1 MSSARQAG
9 APVLAHEPRTLAAG
23 EQGLYPGRYG
33 RVVRLLSMAAFTL
46 AFVGWLNET
55 WLFLLDTPVWLSR
68 YTEYAVIAGFGLWR
82 IRAERDPYTRRRL
95 AILVA
100 AVTAFW
106 WLVPWLAPMYEPYVG
121 YLWNP
126 PVFPSLHVPGTVT
139 FFLVL
144 GLVLLFGR
152 RVICGFN
159 CPCVGIRETVG
170 FPFRARTLR
179 GPWAWRLRHT
189 KWLFFV
195 YYVGVMVATLFPPTG
210 WTVGFVGGFYLLVAI
225 TYFGTFFVAP
235 LTGNRFYCRYLCP
248 YGATFGLLNHAGFYG
263 IRMDPERCVDCRRC
277 ERVCD
282 MGIPVWAQGRAHGRV
297 TGIEDCM
304 GCARCVVACPTDAL
318 EIRDV
323 RNLLRPALR
332 QDGSH
337 LRAKVAAR
345 TRGRSEAEAR
355 RGERREAAGSRTPG
369 ETGAR
374 ERDARAPAA
383 RDGRRRAPGT
393 GLASRADRPRAPV
406 SGGTG
411 EAAAPPEVEGGL
423 GWIRREAARC
433 LDCGVP
439 GCRNACP
446 LGNRIPDWL
455 QAAARGELEAAA
467 AILDATSPMPEVC
480 GRLCPQE
487 RLCEGACA
495 RARLDRPVAIGRLE
509 VAVTEAALAAGW
521 RPRGPRRRRGREWHV
536 SVVGA
541 GPAGLAC
548 AERLARAGVAVT
560 VLEAASGPGGLLAS
574 VVPPFKLDR
583 QVLMRRIG
591 LLEALGVRFETGA
604 AVDEAGLRSLL
615 RERDAV
621 FLGIGAQRPRRVAL
635 PGRALEGVV
644 EALPFLEAAAAGAAG
659 RLAGRRVLVLG
670 GGDTAMDCA
679 RTAVR
684 LGAAAVTVAYRGPAQ
699 RLRARPKEVAAARAE
714 GVALLLEH
722 APEAIEGEARV
733 SCVRFRAPTGPVTV
747 PADVVVPAFGFE
759 PAAPAWLAAV
769 GVALEDDGRI
779 RVDGQGRTTHPR
791 IYAGGDVA
799 HGPDLVVTAVAAGR
813 RAAEAMLG
821 DLSLWGRLR
830 HRAGRLRSLAASGEA
845 VA

>member
-1 MSSARQAG
+1 MATARQAG
-9 APVLAHEPRTLAAG
+9 APAVVHEPRPRAAG

-33 RVVRLLSMAAFTL
+33 RAVRLLSMAAFTW
-46 AFVGWLNET
+46 AFLGWLNEA
-55 WLFLLDTPVWLSR
+55 WLFRFESPVWLNR
-68 YTEYAVIAGFGLWR
+68 YTEYAIIAAFGLWR
-82 IRAERDPYTRRRL
+82 IRAERDAYTRRRL
-95 AILVA
+95 VILVA
-100 AVTAFW
+100 AVTVLW
-106 WLVPWLAPMYEPYVG
+106 WLIPWLAPVYEPYVG

-144 GLVLLFGR
+144 GAVLLFGR

-170 FPFRARTLR
+170 FPFRARTIR
-179 GPWAWRLRHT
+179 GRWAWRLRHT

-210 WTVGFVGGFYLLVAI
+210 WTVSFVGGFYLLVAL

-263 IRMDPERCVDCRRC
+263 IRMDRDRCVDCRRC
-277 ERVCD
+277 EQVCD

-323 RNLLRPALR
+323 RNLLRPELR
-332 QDGSH
+332 QDGSR
-337 LRAKVAAR
+337 LRARAA
-345 TRGRSEAEAR
+345 AF
-355 RGERREAAGSRTPG
+355 
-369 ETGAR
+369 
-374 ERDARAPAA
+374 APA
-383 RDGRRRAPGT
+383 GT
-393 GLASRADRPRAPV
+393 ADEGQPAD
-406 SGGTG
+406 
-411 EAAAPPEVEGGL
+411 GGL
-423 GWIRREAARC
+423 PAWVRREAARC

-439 GCRNACP
+439 RCRDACP

-455 QAAARGELEAAA
+455 QAAARGDAAGAA
-467 AILDATSPMPEVC
+467 AILGETSPMPEIC

-495 RARLDRPVAIGRLE
+495 RGRLDRPVAIGRLE
-509 VAVTEAALAAGW
+509 VAVAEAALPAAARAPGDAT
-521 RPRGPRRRRGREWHV
+521 RRPRRRPGRRGV
-536 SVVGA
+536 AVVGA

-548 AERLARAGVAVT
+548 AAWLARAGVPVT
-560 VLEAASGPGGLLAS
+560 VLDAGAVPGGLLAAA
-574 VVPPFKLDR
+574 VPPFKLDR
-583 QVLMRRIG
+583 EVLARRIR
-591 LLEALGVRFETGA
+591 LLEAAGVRFEAGVR
-604 AVDEAGLRSLL
+604 VDAAGLRALL
-615 RERDAV
+615 ESHEAV
-621 FLGIGAQRPRRVAL
+621 FLGLGAQRPRRVDL
-635 PGRALEGVV
+635 PGMALEGVV
-644 EALPFLEAAAAGAAG
+644 EALPFLEAAAASTAG

-684 LGAAAVTVAYRGPAQ
+684 LGAAAVTVAYRGPAE
-699 RLRARPKEVAAARAE
+699 RLRARTKEVVAARAD

-722 APEAIEGEARV
+722 VPEAIEGDTRV
-733 SCVRFRAPTGPVTV
+733 SGVRFRTPTGPVTV

-769 GVALEDDGRI
+769 GVALEEDGRI
-779 RVDGQGRTTHPR
+779 RVDRRGRTTHPR
-791 IYAGGDVA
+791 IYAGGDAA
-799 HGPDLVVTAVAAGR
+799 HGPDLVVTAAAAGR
-813 RAAEAMLG
+813 RAAEAMLA
-821 DLSLWGRLR
+821 DRSPRGRLR
-830 HRAGRLRSLAASGEA
+830 GLLGRGGRAAPARAEAAA
-845 VA
+845 